1 MIERRAI
8 LPSMLLATATPIKAP
23 AEEGVVKGRRGG
35 PNMIKSDP
43 PKLDF
48 GGGLIIPLNASIF
61 RTLWEG

>member
-1 MIERRAI
+1 
-8 LPSMLLATATPIKAP
+8 MLLATATPIKAP

>member
-1 MIERRAI
+1 MIARRSV
-8 LPSMLLATATPIKAP
+8 LLSMIATTAAP
-23 AEEGVVKGRRGG
+23 AAWAQSDIVKGRRGG
-35 PNMIKSDP
+35 PNMIKGDP